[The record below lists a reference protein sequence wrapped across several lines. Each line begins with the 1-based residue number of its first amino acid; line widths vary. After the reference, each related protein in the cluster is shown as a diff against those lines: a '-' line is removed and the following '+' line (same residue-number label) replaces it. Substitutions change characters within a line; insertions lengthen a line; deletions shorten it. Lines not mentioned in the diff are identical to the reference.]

1 MQHFSHHGRRA
12 RLTAQQTPKKT
23 PDTMPASEHS
33 LKKDKPIFEENAA
46 LPDSGG
52 RSGVRGSQRSDL
64 LMSMQF
70 GCLPSFVRRLFFA
83 FPID

>member
-1 MQHFSHHGRRA
+1 M
-12 RLTAQQTPKKT
+12 PKKT
-23 PDTMPASEHS
+23 PGTMPASEYS
-33 LKKDKPIFEENAA
+33 FKKDKPIFEENAA
-46 LPDSGG
+46 LSDGVG

-83 FPID
+83 FHID